1 MIFTIKYNKYRVF
14 RNFPCFPR
22 AFPPVFQ
29 ERGDEEELEDMATDG
44 DELALRELAWR
55 NAQADGMD

>member
-1 MIFTIKYNKYRVF
+1 MLYL
-14 RNFPCFPR
+14 
-22 AFPPVFQ
+22 

-55 NAQADGMD
+55 NAQANGTMD